1 MHVTDRRAF
10 QPVRAGLAVLA
21 TLRALSGGRFAWRTE
36 EYEFVSDRPAIDL
49 LFGSDRE
56 RLGLEAGADAADL
69 AAAWEPEEE
78 AFRRRR
84 RDFLLY

>member
-1 MHVTDRRAF
+1 MRE
-10 QPVRAGLAVLA
+10 
-21 TLRALSGGRFAWRTE
+21 LSGDHFAWRTE
-36 EYEFVSDRPAIDL
+36 PYEFVSDRPAIDL

-56 RLGLEAGADAADL
+56 RLGLEAGVSASDL
-69 AAAWEPEEE
+69 ARAWEGEEE